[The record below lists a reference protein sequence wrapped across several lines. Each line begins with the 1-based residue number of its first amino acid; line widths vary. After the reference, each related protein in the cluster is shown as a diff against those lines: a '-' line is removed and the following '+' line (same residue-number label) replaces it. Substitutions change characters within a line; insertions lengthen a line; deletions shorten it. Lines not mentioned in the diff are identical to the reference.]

1 MRAHRIPDCTFGLSV
16 SSNIAIAPASID
28 KPTEPL
34 LNVEFLRDLFW
45 HPQSGLVSDPK
56 WLSFE
61 LAFPWAIYEAKKTK
75 LDPVFAQVQ
84 RSSEIY
90 LNMLHDLCLLPG
102 PPGSAR
108 PYRTNER
115 SHFQVFSITS
125 EWPSWKLYVCYR
137 RTIPELPLWLQDPEE
152 VPQYVSSY
160 RLNIFGY

>member
-1 MRAHRIPDCTFGLSV
+1 MRANRIPDCTFGLSV

-34 LNVEFLRDLFW
+34 LNLEFLRDLFW

-90 LNMLHDLCLLPG
+90 LNMLHDFYLQPG
-102 PPGSAR
+102 HPESSRTYQNNAR
-108 PYRTNER
+108 DQ
-115 SHFQVFSITS
+115 FQVFSMTS
-125 EWPSWKLYVCYR
+125 EGPC
-137 RTIPELPLWLQDPEE
+137 
-152 VPQYVSSY
+152 
-160 RLNIFGY
+160 